1 MICTPCIILA
11 IIVAAVLAAVL
22 LLALPLVRTV
32 LGILLPAALIAVAGL
47 CVYVNEGARIGVAL
61 GLLFGTIL
69 GPVRLAGVDFRQWFM
84 DPGTPSELGDDSF
97 IGLIRRGFHALW
109 IPALAANIGMLCTVS
124 LWLPPDCRLADVPPA
139 LQALSG
145 TAYLHWL
152 GNLLT
157 DLVSACAGF
166 YAAVNVVLGMLL
178 GMCAGPAL
186 VELVWR
192 FGLVRGIPSAG
203 RVQVHLAPQA
213 LPRVRPK
220 QRFDGYR
227 RLIICCDGTWN
238 WPESKRETNVVRMVR
253 SLKPDDNGVAQIIH
267 YHQGVGTGNFLDRL
281 VGGGAGVGLSASVKA
296 CYGFLVDNYREG
308 DEIFLFGFSRGAFV
322 VRALGGVIGE
332 IGMMRKA
339 EMASFSEVWN
349 WYCQG
354 KDVRDATKEETLGVL
369 APERCQH
376 VDIEC
381 IGVWDTVGALGIPGT
396 RFCAQTYEFHDTSL
410 GAHVRHAFQ
419 ALAIDE
425 RRGNFQG
432 AVWVPYDPVR
442 RRRRTR
448 NPQTFSDSHDQAEHR
463 RHAEQQGDVQVLEQM
478 WFPGVHS
485 NVGGG
490 YPQHG
495 LSDTTFIWMLDK
507 LQGKLGFDAANIAST
522 LDDVD
527 AEECPRGKLEDSR
540 TLFWKLIAC
549 PVPRPVG
556 IISATERVHG
566 STWERSESPEVPGN
580 DIYKSARRG
589 GWLGAIGLCPPA
601 RIGLGTPRTRRE
613 LDMAAA
619 TRTPAPQLPNAIRP
633 KLGVCGQLIKLINP
647 EG

>member
-1 MICTPCIILA
+1 MICTPCILIVLVLIA
-11 IIVAAVLAAVL
+11 AVAAIF
-22 LLALPLVRTV
+22 LLAFSVVRTV
-32 LGILLPAALIAVAGL
+32 LGILLPAALLAVALL

-61 GLLFGTIL
+61 GLLFGTVL

-97 IGLIRRGFHALW
+97 IGLIRWGFHGLW
-109 IPALAANIGMLCTVS
+109 IPALLANIAMLCTVS
-124 LWLPPDCRLADVPPA
+124 WWMPPQCHLAEIPQAVE
-139 LQALSG
+139 ALSG
-145 TAYLHWL
+145 VAYLQWL
-152 GNLLT
+152 GDVLIS
-157 DLVSACAGF
+157 LVSACAGF
-166 YAAVNVVLGMLL
+166 YASVNVVLGMLL
-178 GMCAGPAL
+178 GLMVPLAL
-186 VELVWR
+186 VELIWR
-192 FGLVRGIPSAG
+192 AGLSRGIPPVT
-203 RVQVHLAPQA
+203 RPTTYLAPPG
-213 LPRVRPK
+213 LPRLRPK
-220 QRFDGYR
+220 QHEDGYR

-253 SLKPDDNGVAQIIH
+253 SLKPVDERNGSKVAQIIH

-296 CYGFLVDNYREG
+296 CYGFLADNYRKG

-322 VRALGGVIGE
+322 VRSLAGLIGE

-339 EMASFSEVWN
+339 EMARFAEVWD

-354 KDVRDATKEETLGVL
+354 KEARDGDRATLDAL
-369 APERCQH
+369 AENRYRH

-396 RFCAQTYEFHDTSL
+396 RLCAQTYEFHDTSL
-410 GAHVRHAFQ
+410 GPHVRHAFQ

-425 RRGNFQG
+425 QRGNFQG
-432 AVWVPYDPVR
+432 AVWVPYKADRRKRGRPVQEPR
-442 RRRRTR
+442 
-448 NPQTFSDSHDQAEHR
+448 QEEHP
-463 RHAEQQGDVQVLEQM
+463 EQQGAERQVLKQM

-495 LSDTTFIWMLDK
+495 LSDTAFIWMLVQ
-507 LQGKLGFDAANIAST
+507 LEALLGFDECNIASA
-522 LDDVD
+522 LDNADS
-527 AEECPRGKLEDSR
+527 ERCPLGKLEDSR

-556 IISATERVHG
+556 IISETERVHG
-566 STWERSESPEVPGN
+566 SAWERKGDPQVPDGDLYKEVPRC
-580 DIYKSARRG
+580 D
-589 GWLGAIGLCPPA
+589 WLGKIGLCAA
-601 RIGLGTPRTRRE
+601 RTEREKEIAAKARPRVTPLPRE
-613 LDMAAA
+613 
-619 TRTPAPQLPNAIRP
+619 IRP
-633 KLGVCGQLIKLINP
+633 KLGVCGQVMRLINP